1 MITRIF
7 RAKVPP
13 PLHDEFEEKFKAV
26 SVPMVKSYKG
36 LLSLS
41 IMGPTQWNPKEF
53 VMISVWQDEKALE
66 AFAGKEWDQARIP
79 PGMEKYISQCW
90 VDHYENIDF

>member
-1 MITRIF
+1 
-7 RAKVPP
+7 
-13 PLHDEFEEKFKAV
+13 
-26 SVPMVKSYKG
+26 
-36 LLSLS
+36 
-41 IMGPTQWNPKEF
+41 MGPTQWNPKEF